1 MITRIESLSMC
12 INAQKYLQ
20 KSVNFYKG
28 EKILIVGENGVGK
41 STLLKLIIGQ
51 LIPDSG
57 EIYLGNKTDIGYYAQ
72 EHELLDNNK
81 TILENFS
88 EVTISQKALR
98 ALLGRFLFFDNDV
111 FKKVCILSPGER
123 SRVAL
128 AKLSLKGANML
139 ILDEPTNHLDSE
151 TQLIIAETF
160 KTFKG
165 TMLIVSH
172 NPDFVDNLGIE
183 RTLILPEGELSYYDR
198 SVVEHYHELNSNYN
212 SRKKR
217 M

>member
-1 MITRIESLSMC
+1 M
-12 INAQKYLQ
+12 
-20 KSVNFYKG
+20 
-28 EKILIVGENGVGK
+28 
-41 STLLKLIIGQ
+41 LKLIIGQ

-81 TILENFS
+81 TILENFFRS
-88 EVTISQKALR
+88 NNIPKALR

-139 ILDEPTNHLDSE
+139 ILDEPTNHLIRNAIDYSGN
-151 TQLIIAETF
+151 I
-160 KTFKG
+160 
-165 TMLIVSH
+165 
-172 NPDFVDNLGIE
+172 
-183 RTLILPEGELSYYDR
+183 
-198 SVVEHYHELNSNYN
+198 
-212 SRKKR
+212 
-217 M
+217 